1 MPFIGGRFYV
11 NPIAGAAI
19 ERAREAENASS
30 ADGDDGGRDLFDG
43 TGEARLKHGAEDAA
57 PVRRVEIEAT
67 EIVPSHTGRAARG
80 FVARVHRE
88 SGAAPGAGRMLSAP
102 ETHVFSDHR
111 DLLSFLGGE
120 LGGE

>member
-19 ERAREAENASS
+19 ERAREAENAFS
-30 ADGDDGGRDLFDG
+30 ADGDDGESDSLDE
-43 TGEARLKHGAEDAA
+43 TGGAWSNRGAEDAA
-57 PVRRVEIEAT
+57 PVKRVEIEAT

-80 FVARVHRE
+80 FVARVHRG
-88 SGAAPGAGRMLSAP
+88 SGAAPGAGRMMRAP

-111 DLLSFLGGE
+111 DLLSFLGSE